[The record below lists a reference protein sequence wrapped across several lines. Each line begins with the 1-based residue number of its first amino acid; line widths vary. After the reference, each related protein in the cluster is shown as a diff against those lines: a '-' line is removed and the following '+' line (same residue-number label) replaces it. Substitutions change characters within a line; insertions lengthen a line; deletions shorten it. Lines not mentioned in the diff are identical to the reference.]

1 MGDGEREEGSKGV
14 EEERQTES
22 MRTGGK
28 RVREREAERHS
39 EREGVKGE
47 RETDRQTARTLEEKE

>member
-1 MGDGEREEGSKGV
+1 MEDGEREEGSKGV

-39 EREGVKGE
+39 ERE
-47 RETDRQTARTLEEKE
+47 RE

>member
-1 MGDGEREEGSKGV
+1 MGDGERERRGVLKGV
-14 EEERQTES
+14 KEERQTES

-39 EREGVKGE
+39 ERE
-47 RETDRQTARTLEEKE
+47 RE